1 MTQRTIYLNNAAT
14 SWPKPQQVMDSMIRA
29 VRELVATPGRSGS
42 AGLVSERALFEA
54 RESVARFIG
63 ASDSS
68 RVIFT
73 LNATAAL
80 NLAITGLLDR
90 GDHVIT
96 TSMDHNSVARPLAR
110 AADRIGVEVDRVVAD
125 SFGQVTAD
133 QVVDRVTS
141 RTRLIVLTHA
151 SNVTGGIQ
159 PVEEICSRVR
169 VMSGKRPLVLVDAAQ
184 SAGVL
189 PIDVEN
195 MSIDLLAVPGHK
207 SLYGPQGTGFLYVSP
222 GVELIPLVEGGT
234 GGQSTLER
242 QPENLP
248 DRYESGTPNI
258 PGLVALGE
266 AVSYI
271 SRRGVEDIRAHESH
285 LLQVLIEGLSGI
297 KGAVLFGPC
306 DPSRQIGVLSFHLEG
321 MDPAEVGS
329 FLEGSRDI
337 VVRVGLHCSPH
348 SHRTI
353 GTYPEGTVRVSPG
366 IFNTE
371 DDVLA
376 LIEAVRDLQ
385 GARGVS

>member
-1 MTQRTIYLNNAAT
+1 
-14 SWPKPQQVMDSMIRA
+14 MDSMIRA

-151 SNVTGGIQ
+151 SN
-159 PVEEICSRVR
+159 S
-169 VMSGKRPLVLVDAAQ
+169 
-184 SAGVL
+184 
-189 PIDVEN
+189 
-195 MSIDLLAVPGHK
+195 
-207 SLYGPQGTGFLYVSP
+207 SL
-222 GVELIPLVEGGT
+222 
-234 GGQSTLER
+234 
-242 QPENLP
+242 
-248 DRYESGTPNI
+248 
-258 PGLVALGE
+258 
-266 AVSYI
+266 
-271 SRRGVEDIRAHESH
+271 SRRSA
-285 LLQVLIEGLSGI
+285 
-297 KGAVLFGPC
+297 
-306 DPSRQIGVLSFHLEG
+306 
-321 MDPAEVGS
+321 
-329 FLEGSRDI
+329 
-337 VVRVGLHCSPH
+337 
-348 SHRTI
+348 
-353 GTYPEGTVRVSPG
+353 PG
-366 IFNTE
+366 C
-371 DDVLA
+371 
-376 LIEAVRDLQ
+376 
-385 GARGVS
+385 G